1 MCHYTRLPIPGPSI
15 ALGGIPLEA
24 WARAIKPVVFVRG
37 DPALHEQLVEDHEQ
51 MFGRARWTAGDRF
64 GRRVRAGVSLT
75 RVDYLDR
82 DPLHRDH
89 VLDYSLAAVETHC
102 IPCRERDLAGG
113 IESVELLTEL
123 TRIPLGTFGPQ
134 SAAGGEERTNLAFD
148 EVVGDPSDPKPTLI
162 AIGDLHSPILA
173 LARAERA
180 LAARRPQPY
189 RPTRPGSSRP
199 GR

>member
-1 MCHYTRLPIPGPSI
+1 MCHDTRLPVSGPSI
-15 ALGGIPLEA
+15 AIRCVPLKA
-24 WARAIKPVVFVRG
+24 WARPVESVVFGRG
-37 DPALHEQLVEDHEQ
+37 DPALYEQLVEDPEQ

-64 GRRVRAGVSLT
+64 GPRVGAGVSLT
-75 RVDYLDR
+75 RVDNLDR

-89 VLDYSLAAVETHC
+89 VLDYSLFAVEAHC
-102 IPCRERDLAGG
+102 ILGRELDLVGG
-113 IESVELLTEL
+113 IEPMQPLTEL
-123 TRIPLGTFGPQ
+123 TRIRLGTFGPQ

-162 AIGDLHSPILA
+162 ACGDLHSPILA

-180 LAARRPQPY
+180 LAARRPQLY